1 VRWCWPNTFDLT
13 PPDTLCLTVLRQ
25 RRPSSWCSYVLDSYL
40 ISCVVLCTSCAMA
53 DVGIYSPAKYCLC
66 TVMYFL
72 CIYWKITG
80 RSQAVWA
87 RVLSCFICCHVA
99 TCNIAIN
106 CMRGPEEC
114 WDPGGTCCLLAWS
127 MRQVFARFNFH
138 QLSSGL
144 FQLRFVFEKP
154 AAPGLSQRRLGR
166 RATPKYGACTKLL
179 FDTPLRPHE
188 QRDRRLQQQR

>member
-1 VRWCWPNTFDLT
+1 M
-13 PPDTLCLTVLRQ
+13 CLTAISSHVWFYAHHVLWLMLASTAQ
-25 RRPSSWCSYVLDSYL
+25 QNIVCVL
-40 ISCVVLCTSCAMA
+40 LC
-53 DVGIYSPAKYCLC
+53 I
-66 TVMYFL
+66 FL

-80 RSQAVWA
+80 RSQALWA

-99 TCNIAIN
+99 TCNIEIN

-138 QLSSGL
+138 ELSSGL
-144 FQLRFVFEKP
+144 FQLRFIFEKP